1 MQNLQKLVV
10 PVSIIIAGG
19 LIAGAIYLTNS
30 KPANIGAAGAKAG
43 IADIAK
49 NAATPKTEIAPV
61 TAVDHIQGDASKATV
76 TIIEY
81 SDTECPFCKRHH
93 QTISKIFAEYGKD
106 NKVAWVYRH
115 FPLDF
120 HKKAPKEAEAT
131 ECANELGGS
140 KAFWDYIGV
149 IYDKTPSNDG
159 LDLALLPEFADQVGL
174 DKVAFKKCLDSGKYA
189 AKITEATNAGL
200 KAGARGTPYT
210 VLVVRQGSKTQNIP
224 LVNEQGSSLGALP
237 YESMKAV
244 IDSFLK

>member
-1 MQNLQKLVV
+1 MHTIHKLVV
-10 PVSIIIAGG
+10 PVSIIIAGA

-30 KPANIGAAGAKAG
+30 KPANVGAKG
-43 IADIAK
+43 GVADIAK
-49 NAATPKTEIAPV
+49 GAQGAPEAEIAPI

-76 TIIEY
+76 TIVEY

-93 QTISKIFAEYGKD
+93 QTLSKIFNEYGKTG
-106 NKVAWVYRH
+106 KVAWVYRH

-140 KAFWDYIGV
+140 KAFWSYIGE
-149 IYDKTPSNDG
+149 IYENTPSNDG
-159 LDLALLPEFADQVGL
+159 LDLDLLPEFAEKVGL
-174 DKVAFKKCLDSGKYA
+174 DKAAFVKCLDSGKYKA
-189 AKITEATNAGL
+189 IITEAKNAGL

-210 VLVVRQGSKTQNIP
+210 VLVVKEGSKTKNVP
-224 LVNEQGSSLGALP
+224 LVNDQGSSLGALP

-244 IDSFLK
+244 LESFLK

>member
-1 MQNLQKLVV
+1 MLQKIIV
-10 PVSIIIAGG
+10 PISIVIAGG
-19 LIAGAIYLTNS
+19 LIAVAIYYSNNAPTPGNT
-30 KPANIGAAGAKAG
+30 AG

-61 TAVDHIQGDASKATV
+61 TSVDHVQGNPEKATV

-93 QTISKIFAEYGKD
+93 NTLSRIFDEYGKD
-106 NKVAWVYRH
+106 GKVAWVYRH

-131 ECANELGGS
+131 ECAAELGGS
-140 KAFWDYIGV
+140 KAFWTYLGL
-149 IYDKTPSNDG
+149 IYKNTPSNDG
-159 LDLALLPEFADQVGL
+159 LDHSLLPVFAEQSGL
-174 DKVAFKKCLDSGKYA
+174 DKAAFIKCLDSGKYA
-189 AKITEATNAGL
+189 AKITEAKNAGL

-210 VLVVRQGSKTQNIP
+210 VLMVRKGSDVQTVP
-224 LVNEQGSSLGALP
+224 LVNDEGSSLGALP

-244 IDSFLK
+244 TDSFLK

>member
-1 MQNLQKLVV
+1 MQNIQKLVV
-10 PVSIIIAGG
+10 PVSIIIAGA

-30 KPANIGAAGAKAG
+30 KPATLGGKAG
-43 IADIAK
+43 VADIAK
-49 NAATPKTEIAPV
+49 NAAAPQTEIAPV
-61 TAVDHIQGDASKATV
+61 SSVDHTQGDPSKATV
-76 TIIEY
+76 TVIEY
-81 SDTECPFCKRHH
+81 SDTECPFCKKHH
-93 QTISKIFAEYGKD
+93 QTLSKIFSEYSKD

-120 HKKAPKEAEAT
+120 HAKAPKEAEAT

-174 DKVAFKKCLDSGKYA
+174 DKAAFKKCLDSGKYE
-189 AKITEATNAGL
+189 AKITEAKNAGL

>member
-1 MQNLQKLVV
+1 MHNIQKLVV

-30 KPANIGAAGAKAG
+30 KPANTGAKAN
-43 IADIAK
+43 IAK
-49 NAATPKTEIAPV
+49 NAEQAPDVEIAPIS
-61 TAVDHIQGDASKATV
+61 AVDHIQGDASKAQV
-76 TIIEY
+76 TIVEY

-93 QTISKIFAEYGKD
+93 QTLSKIFSEYGKD
-106 NKVAWVYRH
+106 GKVAWVYRH

-131 ECANELGGS
+131 ECASELGGS
-140 KAFWDYIGV
+140 KAFWAYLGM

-159 LDLALLPEFADQVGL
+159 LDLALLPEFAEQVGL
-174 DKVAFKKCLDSGKYA
+174 DKAAFTKCLNSGKYA
-189 AKITEATNAGL
+189 AKITEAKNAGL

-210 VLVVRQGSKTQNIP
+210 VLVVRDGSKTQTVP

-237 YESMKAV
+237 YESLKAV
-244 IDSFLK
+244 VDSFLK